1 MSVLKSFAFTTVQR
15 ANTITPQQHRRNKL
29 VSHLRE
35 QLAFAKADIN
45 GTLFVVKKR
54 RWEMTE
60 DGQKFQIEVEKRLK
74 RWWETTD
81 QGIAVQVKW
90 ANKPIEFDKGK
101 TGILVDALDK
111 LPALF
116 EQLILAAANGEFDK
130 FITDINKQRTT
141 NHKLTMKTKN

>member
-1 MSVLKSFAFTTVQR
+1 MSVLKTFEFTAVQR
-15 ANTITPQQHRRNKL
+15 SSTIPPQQYRRNKL
-29 VSHLRE
+29 VAHLRE
-35 QLAFAKADIN
+35 QLSFAKADLSGN
-45 GTLFVVKKR
+45 MFVVKKR

-74 RWWETTD
+74 RWWEVTD

-90 ANKPIEFDKGK
+90 ANKPVEFDKGK

-130 FITDINKQRTT
+130 FIADINKLRSA
-141 NHKLTMKTKN
+141 TKRKAA